1 MFVSRT
7 WSSSCG
13 RSRKD
18 SQATA
23 NNEHTENKQKR
34 QLCFRKQRIASSRA
48 DEKDSTPETLVRTR
62 CSPRKA
68 LESSTGTMHYFVG
81 FGRKSRCQL
90 SLCLPAFLARCTAQP
105 CLVRVRLQPDP
116 TSSWV
121 YFYLNKA
128 RFVTSIF
135 IDGEE
140 NGWLISR

>member
-7 WSSSCG
+7 WSSGCG
-13 RSRKD
+13 RSRKN

-23 NNEHTENKQKR
+23 NNEHTENKQ
-34 QLCFRKQRIASSRA
+34 QRIASSR
-48 DEKDSTPETLVRTR
+48 KILTPGTLVRTR

-116 TSSWV
+116 TSSWE

-135 IDGEE
+135 IDGQE
-140 NGWLISR
+140 NSWLISR